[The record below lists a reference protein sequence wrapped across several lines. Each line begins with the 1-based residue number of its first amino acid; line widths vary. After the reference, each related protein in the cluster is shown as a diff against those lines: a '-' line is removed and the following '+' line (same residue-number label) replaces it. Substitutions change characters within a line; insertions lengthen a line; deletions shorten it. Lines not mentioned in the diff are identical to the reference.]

1 MTISYFFANFKEL
14 TTKTTPT
21 MSDYVVNESEYE
33 SMMDAE
39 NAQFGELKAISL
51 SDLPTIDNETA
62 SSMLFLLMEKTQYLD
77 LICRTASGMAYYE
90 FEDVNNI
97 KHQLYLNP
105 DIVDFV
111 LCYLLNGR
119 KRSTYPNISN
129 IDKNVDEAYILRLF
143 KRDRDRNVG
152 RYNTVSKEYKAVYEY
167 GRINYGTFPYTTA
180 EVDEKL
186 NQL

>member
-1 MTISYFFANFKEL
+1 
-14 TTKTTPT
+14 
-21 MSDYVVNESEYE
+21 MSNYVVNESEYE

-97 KHQLYLNP
+97 KRQLYLNP

-129 IDKNVDEAYILRLF
+129 IDKNVDEACVYSNVTETETSVDIIPSA
-143 KRDRDRNVG
+143 RNI
-152 RYNTVSKEYKAVYEY
+152 RPFTNTEES
-167 GRINYGTFPYTTA
+167 ITA
-180 EVDEKL
+180 HSPIRQQKSMK
-186 NQL
+186 N

>member
-1 MTISYFFANFKEL
+1 
-14 TTKTTPT
+14 

-97 KHQLYLNP
+97 KRQLYLNP

-143 KRDRDRNVG
+143 KRDRDRTSVDIIPSARNI
-152 RYNTVSKEYKAVYEY
+152 RPFTNTEES
-167 GRINYGTFPYTTA
+167 ITA
-180 EVDEKL
+180 HSPIRRQKSMK
-186 NQL
+186 N